1 MSNIIQ
7 TIILVIAISLFIIL
21 YDTNT
26 FDIYV
31 EKITN
36 LFSSIKSKLDNVVY
50 NIQNKK
56 DELKKTQLNYQ
67 DSLNILNFL
76 KMKYKYDSILIPKTL
91 SYEKEHNSIIFKNI
105 EILGINDNNSESK
118 TSHIITLK
126 FIPTDSDTFISEYNL
141 FGINGNF
148 YLNQENTVEDN
159 MDVNESVFEII
170 PDIIRLSSN
179 NDEEIEIDSIVNTT
193 ESIMNKV
200 NSAMETSI
208 NSS

>member
-91 SYEKEHNSIIFKNI
+91 SYEKENNSIIFKNI